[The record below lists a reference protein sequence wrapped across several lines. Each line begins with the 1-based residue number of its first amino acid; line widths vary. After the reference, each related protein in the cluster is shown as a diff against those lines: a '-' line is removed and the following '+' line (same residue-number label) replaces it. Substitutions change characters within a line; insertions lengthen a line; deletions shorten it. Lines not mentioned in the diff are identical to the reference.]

1 MSILL
6 YFGRNMFDEIP
17 YGKIAFDK
25 SVYKVAGF
33 LYYIHDSRNKIHNF
47 MFMFMFSYGFWSHIL
62 GLW

>member
-1 MSILL
+1 
-6 YFGRNMFDEIP
+6 MFDEIP
-17 YGKIAFDK
+17 YGEIAFDK